1 MCRAAEAQDG
11 NNSAIARPALCF
23 QGDGVELREARGRGF
38 LADRCQEYPNGYRG
52 ESFDSR
58 RNPDTL
64 QQEFIELIF
73 EVIPRESRH
82 SAGQERC
89 VLYCFSCRM
98 CLLTYIAAS
107 AALSK
112 LSRVEP
118 SSG

>member
-1 MCRAAEAQDG
+1 MCRAAEAQNG
-11 NNSAIARPALCF
+11 NNSVIARPALCF
-23 QGDGVELREARGRGF
+23 QGDGVELREAQGRGF
-38 LADRCQEYPNGYRG
+38 LVDRCLEYPNGYRG

-64 QQEFIELIF
+64 QQGLIELIF
-73 EVIPRESRH
+73 EVILRESRH
-82 SAGQERC
+82 SAGPA
-89 VLYCFSCRM
+89 YCFSCRM

-107 AALSK
+107 AALSR